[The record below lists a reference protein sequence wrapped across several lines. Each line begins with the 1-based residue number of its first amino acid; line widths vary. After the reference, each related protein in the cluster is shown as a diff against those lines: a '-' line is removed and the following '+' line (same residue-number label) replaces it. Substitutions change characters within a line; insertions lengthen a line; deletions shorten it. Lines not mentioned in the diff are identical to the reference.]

1 MVAASGEAFD
11 QLPELLAEEIRAIV
25 EDERIR
31 SSEAKRIAISAL
43 ASEHVSSADKQLVAD
58 LKANTK
64 AKKVIA
70 KIPVNGVVS
79 KGHLNLAALF
89 CSRTQYSSTARRLG
103 FGTVV
108 RFRAKRPK
116 KAAPWLYAV
125 CLVPTCDSIR
135 LPTTTPVQFPFWT
148 IEVEVFTSELKRN
161 GMVLPLDAAGHL
173 SLSAGG
179 KAGEKIWTDSFDVDS
194 SSSTVVAHRVSG
206 SHRYSGSQ
214 RRIEWVGQLKPL
226 HAHRIAHEITDGLS
240 RVGVSEAEWLR
251 VLCERR

>member
-1 MVAASGEAFD
+1 
-11 QLPELLAEEIRAIV
+11 
-25 EDERIR
+25 
-31 SSEAKRIAISAL
+31 
-43 ASEHVSSADKQLVAD
+43 
-58 LKANTK
+58 
-64 AKKVIA
+64 
-70 KIPVNGVVS
+70 
-79 KGHLNLAALF
+79 
-89 CSRTQYSSTARRLG
+89 
-103 FGTVV
+103 
-108 RFRAKRPK
+108 
-116 KAAPWLYAV
+116 
-125 CLVPTCDSIR
+125 
-135 LPTTTPVQFPFWT
+135 
-148 IEVEVFTSELKRN
+148 
-161 GMVLPLDAAGHL
+161 MVLPLDAAGHL